1 LATRLLARD
10 RDAVPEALNL
20 ADDERP
26 GRREAVIELLDILE
40 DESPFPGAAR
50 VGVTGAPGSG
60 KSTLLDAF
68 IRRLRPRGDT
78 VAIVAVDPSS
88 RRSGG
93 ALLGDRIRVR
103 SGSTDPG
110 VFIRSMAARERLGG
124 LADATRASTAIL
136 AAAFDRVFVETVG
149 VGQSE
154 AEVEG
159 LVDGLLYVANPGAGD
174 LVQFLK
180 AGVLE
185 LPDVFL
191 VNKADAGPAA
201 RRTAADLESS
211 LGLGE
216 RADAGWS
223 PPVLLASAREG
234 TGIDAVLETLDV
246 HRRHLIE
253 SGGLRERRRRG
264 HERCV
269 LDGLARRYGSYGLE
283 KLGGAEA
290 VGARVREIEGASA
303 LAVIAFLGREIER
316 LCKPAQPARS
326 ELEPT
331 GRPARPAYTVKVDFY
346 ATLRLVVG
354 KKTVE
359 VSLPE
364 GATVRD
370 LLDAIVGRFPPL
382 ADQLLTQTGR
392 LSRHVN
398 VFIDGRGA
406 PYLDH
411 GLDTILRAD
420 QKVDIFPA
428 VAGG

>member
-1 LATRLLARD
+1 LAVRLLARD

-20 ADDERP
+20 ADDQRP
-26 GRREAVIELLDILE
+26 GRREAAIELLDSLE
-40 DESPFPGAAR
+40 RESAFPGAAR

-68 IRRLRPRGDT
+68 VRRLRPRGET

-103 SGSTDPG
+103 SGSTDQG

-124 LADATRASTAIL
+124 LADASRASVAIL

-154 AEVEG
+154 AEVAG
-159 LVDGLLYVANPGAGD
+159 LVDSLLYVANPGAGD
-174 LVQFLK
+174 LLQFLK

-191 VNKADAGPAA
+191 VNKADAGPDAQ
-201 RRTAADLESS
+201 RTAADLESS

-216 RADAGWS
+216 PADAGWS
-223 PPVLLASAREG
+223 PPVLLASARDG
-234 TGIDAVLETLDV
+234 TGIDAVLETLDA

-253 SGGLRERRRRG
+253 SGGLRERRQRG

-269 LDGLARRYGSYGLE
+269 LDGLARRYGSYGL
-283 KLGGAEA
+283 KQLGGATGVA
-290 VGARVREIEGASA
+290 AIREIEGASA
-303 LAVIAFLGREIER
+303 PALIACLGREIEH

-326 ELEPT
+326 
-331 GRPARPAYTVKVDFY
+331 VQVDFY

-354 KKTVE
+354 RKTVD

-370 LLDAIVGRFPPL
+370 LLDTIVRRFPPL
-382 ADQLLTQTGR
+382 AEKLLDEAGR
-392 LSRHVN
+392 LSSHVN

-406 PYLDH
+406 PYLEN
-411 GLDTILRAD
+411 GLDTVLRAD

>member
-1 LATRLLARD
+1 LAARLLARD
-10 RDAVPEALNL
+10 RNAVPEALNL
-20 ADDERP
+20 ADDQRP
-26 GRREAVIELLDILE
+26 GRSQAAIELLDVLE
-40 DESPFPGAAR
+40 RESPFPGAAR

-68 IRRLRPRGDT
+68 VRRLRPRGET

-88 RRSGG
+88 RRTGG
-93 ALLGDRIRVR
+93 ALLGDRIRMR
-103 SGSTDPG
+103 SGSRDQG

-124 LADATRASTAIL
+124 LADASRASLAIL
-136 AAAFDRVFVETVG
+136 ATCFDRVFVETVG

-154 AEVEG
+154 AEVAG

-174 LVQFLK
+174 LLQFLK

-191 VNKADAGPAA
+191 VNKADTGPAA
-201 RRTAADLESS
+201 RAAQRTAADLESS

-223 PPVLLASAREG
+223 PPVLLASARDG
-234 TGIDAVLETLDV
+234 TGIDAVLETLDA

-253 SGGLRERRRRG
+253 SGELRERRQRG

-283 KLGGAEA
+283 QLGGSTA
-290 VGARVREIEGASA
+290 VGARLREIENTSAQAMIAS
-303 LAVIAFLGREIER
+303 LGREIEQLLR
-316 LCKPAQPARS
+316 KPTRK
-326 ELEPT
+326 
-331 GRPARPAYTVKVDFY
+331 PAYTVQVDFY

-354 KKTVE
+354 KKTVDF
-359 VSLPE
+359 SLPE

-370 LLDAIVGRFPPL
+370 LLDAVVQRFPPL
-382 ADQLLTQTGR
+382 GEKLLNEAGR

-406 PYLDH
+406 PYLEN
-411 GLDTILRAD
+411 GLDTVLRAD